1 MVHLEM
7 CTPQK
12 LLNKKLKNKVTVM
25 EVGKTGVTA
34 NLLISW
40 DNLGGEPGVRMEA
53 KFVVLSDLDSY
64 LDKPNHM
71 EE

>member
-1 MVHLEM
+1 VHLEM

-12 LLNKKLKNKVTVM
+12 LMNKKLKNKVTVM
-25 EVGKTGVTA
+25 EVGKSGVTA
-34 NLLISW
+34 NSLISW
-40 DNLGGEPGVRMEA
+40 DNLGGEPGVHTQS
-53 KFVVLSDLDSY
+53 KLVVHSDLDSY